1 MLTDSPVIDVVFLG
15 LEPRHRLFF
24 VFVLFF
30 LFFFFEAIASSTLG
44 IGVRLFGACGDF
56 HPLFFSFNS
65 TSPNSH
71 HALLKRAAS
80 PRLLLSPLP
89 FVCFFTVGLTL
100 LPLPPPQKII
110 AWISDHGWSYAQ
122 ETDSNHN
129 SISTPALCLSSH
141 ALSPLRLMFWFP
153 PCLAS
158 SLFSF
163 KFKCMLSVMNL
174 Q

>member
-1 MLTDSPVIDVVFLG
+1 M
-15 LEPRHRLFF
+15 
-24 VFVLFF
+24 LFF
-30 LFFFFEAIASSTLG
+30 LGSSCVIGCFFCFVFSFKAIASSTLG

-56 HPLFFSFNS
+56 HPFCFFFFFGS

-80 PRLLLSPLP
+80 PRLLLLSPAPL
-89 FVCFFTVGLTL
+89 CL
-100 LPLPPPQKII
+100 LLHSGTDFAATSPPQKII
-110 AWISDHGWSYAQ
+110 AWIIDHGWSYAQ

-163 KFKCMLSVMNL
+163 KFKCVLSVMNL

>member
-1 MLTDSPVIDVVFLG
+1 M
-15 LEPRHRLFF
+15 
-24 VFVLFF
+24 LFF
-30 LFFFFEAIASSTLG
+30 LGSSRVIGCFFCFVFFLRSHSQQHSGDRCEAFWCMWWFSSFLLFFFAFFFF
-44 IGVRLFGACGDF
+44 
-56 HPLFFSFNS
+56 FFFL
-65 TSPNSH
+65 TPPNSH

-80 PRLLLSPLP
+80 PRLLHLSPAPL
-89 FVCFFTVGLTL
+89 CL
-100 LPLPPPQKII
+100 LLHSGTDFAATSPLQKII
-110 AWISDHGWSYAQ
+110 AWIIDHGWSNAQ
-122 ETDSNHN
+122 ETDSNHY

-153 PCLAS
+153 PCRAS